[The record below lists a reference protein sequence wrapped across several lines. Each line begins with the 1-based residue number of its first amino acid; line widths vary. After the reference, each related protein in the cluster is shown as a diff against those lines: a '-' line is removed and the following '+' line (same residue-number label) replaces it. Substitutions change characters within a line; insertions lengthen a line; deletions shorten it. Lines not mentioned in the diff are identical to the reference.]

1 MRAGV
6 SVRSARWQAP
16 VLLSVL
22 LSLVLAC
29 GYGPSGGEPGPGGVG
44 RQAGDFQAELFAG
57 GEFRLA
63 DAVGQEAVVLNFWFP
78 SCPPCRA
85 EMPEFQRAWEQLQGQ
100 PVRFLGMFVPQGL
113 DSEQDARNFVAELGL
128 TYDFATDRGANV
140 AQSYQIQ
147 YFPTTYF
154 IGRDGRVFRVELS
167 TLDAPAIT
175 RLVEE
180 MLGS

>member
-1 MRAGV
+1 MRQT
-6 SVRSARWQAP
+6 WW
-16 VLLSVL
+16 LLPAVFAL
-22 LSLVLAC
+22 GLVLAC
-29 GYGPSGGEPGPGGVG
+29 GNGPGGGGRETGGVG
-44 RQAGDFQAELFAG
+44 QPAGDFQVELFAG
-57 GEFRLA
+57 GDFRLA
-63 DAVGQEAVVLNFWFP
+63 DAAGREAVVLNFWFP

-100 PVRFLGMFVPQGL
+100 PVRFLGVFVPQGL
-113 DSEQDARNFVAELGL
+113 DSEQDARDFVAELGL
-128 TYDFATDRGANV
+128 TYDFATDGGAKV

-180 MLGS
+180 MLRS